1 MKKILQKIN
10 QRFELNFVF
19 VLQFSEHEEDYT
31 NYNISII
38 INIIQIMQVYVSES
52 GTSSGHQVAPL
63 SLVIQGFKTTWL
75 TFLGFL
81 MFSGGKEK

>member
-10 QRFELNFVF
+10 QRSELNFVF
-19 VLQFSEHEEDYT
+19 VLQFSEHEEDEWFK
-31 NYNISII
+31 II
-38 INIIQIMQVYVSES
+38 QVYVSEF

-63 SLVIQGFKTTWL
+63 SLVIQGFKTTCL

>member
-10 QRFELNFVF
+10 QCFELNFVF
-19 VLQFSEHEEDYT
+19 VSQFSEHEEDELFK
-31 NYNISII
+31 
-38 INIIQIMQVYVSES
+38 IIQAYVSEF
-52 GTSSGHQVAPL
+52 GTSSGHQVSPL

>member
-1 MKKILQKIN
+1 MFLFYN
-10 QRFELNFVF
+10 
-19 VLQFSEHEEDYT
+19 SEHEEDELFK
-31 NYNISII
+31 IV
-38 INIIQIMQVYVSES
+38 QVYVSES
-52 GTSSGHQVAPL
+52 GTSSGHQGAPL

>member
-1 MKKILQKIN
+1 MKKILQEIN

-19 VLQFSEHEEDYT
+19 VLQFSEHEEDELFKIVEV
-31 NYNISII
+31 YN
-38 INIIQIMQVYVSES
+38 NES
-52 GTSSGHQVAPL
+52 GTSIGHQVAPL
-63 SLVIQGFKTTWL
+63 SLVIQLFKTTWL

>member
-19 VLQFSEHEEDYT
+19 VLQFSEHEEDELFK
-31 NYNISII
+31 II
-38 INIIQIMQVYVSES
+38 QVYVSEF
-52 GTSSGHQVAPL
+52 GTSSGHQVSPL
-63 SLVIQGFKTTWL
+63 SLVIQGFKTTWQ

>member
-19 VLQFSEHEEDYT
+19 VLQFSEHEEDELFK
-31 NYNISII
+31 IV
-38 INIIQIMQVYVSES
+38 QVYVSES
-52 GTSSGHQVAPL
+52 GTSSGHQGAPL

>member
-19 VLQFSEHEEDYT
+19 VLQFSEHEEDELFK
-31 NYNISII
+31 IV
-38 INIIQIMQVYVSES
+38 QVYVSES

-63 SLVIQGFKTTWL
+63 SLVVQGFKTTLL

>member
-19 VLQFSEHEEDYT
+19 VLQFSKHEEDELFK
-31 NYNISII
+31 II
-38 INIIQIMQVYVSES
+38 QVYVSEF
-52 GTSSGHQVAPL
+52 GTSSGNQVSPL

-75 TFLGFL
+75 TFLDFL